1 MKMNRQTVLLTIL
14 IVVSVGSNI
23 LNMFDAEIEYV
34 WPTEARYTY
43 EGMFNDSVLWYRPEG
58 TESLGMINMDEAVIT
73 IVELGAPLNCAQ
85 LNIHTKDGTIPGPC
99 IAPIESEAITDE

>member
-34 WPTEARYTY
+34 WPSEAKYTY
-43 EGMFNDSVLWYRPEG
+43 TGMFNDSVLWYRPEG
-58 TESLGMINMDEAVIT
+58 TEGLAMINMDKAVIS

-85 LNIHTKDGTIPGPC
+85 INIHTKDGTIPGPC
-99 IAPIESEAITDE
+99 IAPIENEGVESE